1 MSFLISL
8 FHATGHRVLKFDQPI
23 DLQLFSRFFVS
34 INDYIISSTMASNV
48 ANLATAISP
57 HA

>member
-1 MSFLISL
+1 MPFLISL
-8 FHATGHRVLKFDQPI
+8 FHATGHGVLKFDQPI
-23 DLQLFSRFFVS
+23 DLQPFSRFFVS
-34 INDYIISSTMASNV
+34 INDYTVSSTMANNV